1 VQIGSLPPI
10 FQDNFHT
17 TKLFKK
23 QNIGVAY
30 KTKNNI
36 GRILNRNKKQ
46 MIEVPHQWCIPTL
59 MPRLPL
65 YIYWTNGH
73 TIPD

>member
-1 VQIGSLPPI
+1 VLLISSNTHPQQICTLVGFYTVQIGSLLPI

-30 KTKNNI
+30 KTNNNI

-46 MIEVPHQWCIPTL
+46 II
-59 MPRLPL
+59 
-65 YIYWTNGH
+65 
-73 TIPD
+73 